1 MSRKSKKE
9 YEKKRREIQAQRKK
23 PRRRDGQLFK
33 NRKKMIMD
41 LLSSKNYVPMR
52 AKDMAMLLQ
61 IPRTQREELAEVL
74 EALVAD
80 GKADI
85 LAGGRYQKARR
96 EESAQGYGAEAV
108 RQGRGGYG
116 AEAVRQNRGGYGTE
130 AVRQGRGGYGM
141 EAGRQ
146 GRRGY
151 GAEAGRY
158 SAEAGYRRNGYG
170 SPAGRRSD
178 RYYDRESARFG
189 GPKAGAA
196 REALPEKKP
205 RLQTMSIQDIVEA
218 YQLPEEFPPKV
229 QQMAW
234 RCPQEVIPN
243 DFDGRLD
250 LRDWQ
255 MVTIDGEDAK
265 DLDDAVS
272 LTMEC
277 GSYLL
282 GVHIADVSNYVQ
294 AGSALDRE
302 ALKRG
307 TSVYLPDRVIPM
319 LPRELSNG
327 ICSLNQGEDRLA
339 LSCLMRVNPDGRVAE
354 HKIAETVI
362 HVDRRMTYTA
372 VNRILTEPE
381 TCPELMEEYRE
392 LVPMFRK
399 MGELSA
405 LLRSS
410 RAERGAI
417 EFEFPES
424 KVILDEEGTPTEIRP
439 HESNTATRL
448 IEDFML
454 LANETVAREY
464 CTRNIPFLYRTHEKP
479 DREKM
484 EGALQLI
491 RELGI
496 PVSKKGHDITPAEV
510 QKILQGLAGT
520 EKEPLVSRLLLRS
533 MSRAVYTT
541 DCVGH
546 FGLAADY
553 YCHFT
558 SPIRR
563 YPDLQIHRII
573 KDDLRNRLDKG
584 GRIAGY
590 SQRLPEVAMQ
600 SSATEQRA
608 QETEREAVKLKK
620 AEYMLEHLGEEYEGV
635 ISGVT
640 GWGFYVELPNTVE
653 GLVHIMSLRDD
664 YYQFDEKNY
673 CLAGEVT
680 GRTFSMGQKV
690 TIRVKDAAPVN
701 RTIDFVLAEGKA

>member
-1 MSRKSKKE
+1 MSRKSRKE
-9 YEKKRREIQAQRKK
+9 YAKKKKEIQAQRGK
-23 PRRRDGQLFK
+23 PRRRDHQLFK

-41 LLSSKNYVPMR
+41 LLSAKNYVPMR

-61 IPRTQREELAEVL
+61 IPKNQRYELAEVL
-74 EALVAD
+74 EDLVRE

-85 LAGGRYQKARR
+85 LAGGKYRKARR
-96 EESAQGYGAEAV
+96 EGEEQTSRTRGKAFSGSGRTDGRKESA
-108 RQGRGGYG
+108 
-116 AEAVRQNRGGYGTE
+116 
-130 AVRQGRGGYGM
+130 
-141 EAGRQ
+141 
-146 GRRGY
+146 
-151 GAEAGRY
+151 
-158 SAEAGYRRNGYG
+158 
-170 SPAGRRSD
+170 
-178 RYYDRESARFG
+178 
-189 GPKAGAA
+189 
-196 REALPEKKP
+196 PEKKP
-205 RLQTMSIQDIVEA
+205 RLQTMNIQDIIDA
-218 YQLPEEFPPKV
+218 YELPEEFPPKV
-229 QQMAW
+229 QQMAC

-243 DFDGRLD
+243 DFDGRMD

-255 MVTIDGEDAK
+255 MVTIDGEDAR

-272 LTMEC
+272 LTMDG

-339 LSCLMRVNPDGRVAE
+339 LSCLMRIDGEGRVTG

-381 TCPELMEEYRE
+381 NCPELMEEYRE
-392 LVPMFRK
+392 LVPMFRR
-399 MGELSA
+399 MAGLSA
-405 LLRSS
+405 RLRER
-410 RAERGAI
+410 RAKRGAI

-424 KVILDEEGTPTEIRP
+424 EIILDEEGTPVDIRP

-454 LANETVAREY
+454 IANETVAREY
-464 CTRNIPFLYRTHEKP
+464 CTRKIPFLYRTHEKP

-491 RELGI
+491 RDLGI
-496 PVSKKGHDITPAEV
+496 PVSKKGQDITPAEV
-510 QKILQGLAGT
+510 QKILQSLSGT
-520 EKEPLVSRLLLRS
+520 EKEPLVRRLLLRS

-546 FGLAADY
+546 FGLAAEY

-573 KDDLRNRLDKG
+573 KDDLRGRLDRA

-590 SQRLPEVAMQ
+590 RQRLPEAAVH
-600 SSATEQRA
+600 SSSTEQRA
-608 QETEREAVKLKK
+608 QEVEREAVKLKK

-664 YYQFDEKNY
+664 YYTFDEKNY
-673 CLAGEVT
+673 QLVGEAT
-680 GRTFSMGQKV
+680 GKTFRMGQKV
-690 TIRVKDAAPVN
+690 RIRVKDAAPAN
-701 RTIDFVLAEGKA
+701 RTIDFVLADET

>member
-1 MSRKSKKE
+1 MSRKSRKE
-9 YEKKRREIQAQRKK
+9 YAKKKKNIQAQRQK
-23 PRRRDGQLFK
+23 PRRRDHQLFK

-61 IPRTQREELAEVL
+61 IPKNQRYELAEVL
-74 EALVAD
+74 EDLVKE

-85 LAGGRYQKARR
+85 LAGGKYQKARQGEFT
-96 EESAQGYGAEAV
+96 EE
-108 RQGRGGYG
+108 
-116 AEAVRQNRGGYGTE
+116 
-130 AVRQGRGGYGM
+130 
-141 EAGRQ
+141 
-146 GRRGY
+146 
-151 GAEAGRY
+151 
-158 SAEAGYRRNGYG
+158 
-170 SPAGRRSD
+170 RRSSGS
-178 RYYDRESARFG
+178 REPAQ
-189 GPKAGAA
+189 
-196 REALPEKKP
+196 EKKP
-205 RLQTMSIQDIVEA
+205 RLQTVNIQDIVDA
-218 YQLPEEFPPKV
+218 YELPGEFPPKV
-229 QQMAW
+229 QQMAC

-243 DFDGRLD
+243 DLNGRMD

-272 LTMEC
+272 LTME
-277 GSYLL
+277 GDKYLL

-339 LSCLMRVNPDGRVAE
+339 LSCLMWIDPEGRVTD

-362 HVDRRMTYTA
+362 HVDRRMTYTV
-372 VNRILTEPE
+372 VNGILTEPE
-381 TCPELMEEYRE
+381 NCPVWMEEYRE
-392 LVPMFRK
+392 LVPMFRR
-399 MGELSA
+399 MEQLSA
-405 LLRSS
+405 LLRKR
-410 RAERGAI
+410 RAKRGAI

-424 KVILDEEGTPTEIRP
+424 KIILDEEGTPVEIRP
-439 HESNTATRL
+439 YPSNTATKL

-464 CTRNIPFLYRTHEKP
+464 CTRKLPFVYRTHEKP

-496 PVSKKGHDITPAEV
+496 PVSKKGHDITPVEV
-510 QKILQGLAGT
+510 QKILSGIEGT
-520 EKEPLVSRLLLRS
+520 ETEALVSRLLLRS

-546 FGLAADY
+546 FGLAAEY

-573 KDDLRNRLDKG
+573 KDDLRGRLDRD

-590 SQRLPEVAMQ
+590 RQRLPEVAAQ
-600 SSATEQRA
+600 SSSTEQRA
-608 QETEREAVKLKK
+608 QEVEREAVKLKK

-664 YYQFDEKNY
+664 YYEFDEKSY
-673 CLAGEVT
+673 RLVGEAT
-680 GRTFSMGQKV
+680 GRTFGMGQKV
-690 TIRVKDAAPVN
+690 RVRVKDAVPVN
-701 RTIDFVLAEGKA
+701 RTIDFVLTE

>member
-9 YEKKRREIQAQRKK
+9 YAKKKKDMQAHRGK
-23 PRRRDGQLFK
+23 PRRRDQQLFK
-33 NRKKMIMD
+33 NRKKMILD

-61 IPRTQREELAEVL
+61 IPRNQRYELAEVL
-74 EALVAD
+74 EELVKE

-85 LAGGRYQKARR
+85 IAGGKYQKCR
-96 EESAQGYGAEAV
+96 SAGTVPAHGEGFSDSPYQD
-108 RQGRGGYG
+108 RG
-116 AEAVRQNRGGYGTE
+116 
-130 AVRQGRGGYGM
+130 
-141 EAGRQ
+141 AGRFRNRPEHRGAGQ
-146 GRRGY
+146 KGR
-151 GAEAGRY
+151 EKD
-158 SAEAGYRRNGYG
+158 RRNG
-170 SPAGRRSD
+170 SFRRD
-178 RYYDRESARFG
+178 GDQ
-189 GPKAGAA
+189 
-196 REALPEKKP
+196 EKKP
-205 RLQTMSIQDIVEA
+205 RLQTMNIQDVVDVYE
-218 YQLPEEFPPKV
+218 LPEEFPPKV
-229 QQMAW
+229 QQMAC
-234 RCPQEVIPN
+234 RCPQSVIPN

-272 LTMEC
+272 LTMDGDC
-277 GSYLL
+277 YLL

-294 AGSALDRE
+294 AGSALDKE

-339 LSCLMRVNPDGRVAE
+339 LSCLMKVSPEGQVTE
-354 HKIAETVI
+354 HRIAETVI

-381 TCPELMEEYRE
+381 QYPELMKEYE
-392 LVPMFRK
+392 VLVPMFQR
-399 MGELSA
+399 MAELSA
-405 LLRSS
+405 LLRSC
-410 RAERGAI
+410 RQKRGAI

-424 KVILDEEGTPTEIRP
+424 KIVLDEEGTPVDIYP
-439 HESNTATRL
+439 YESNTATRL

-454 LANETVAREY
+454 LANETVAKEY
-464 CTRNIPFLYRTHEKP
+464 CTREIPFVYRTHEKP
-479 DREKM
+479 DREKI
-484 EGALQLI
+484 EGALEFI
-491 RELGI
+491 RGLGI
-496 PVSKKGHDITPAEV
+496 PASKKGHDITPAEV
-510 QKILQGLAGT
+510 QKILAGLDGT
-520 EKEPLVSRLLLRS
+520 AKEPLVSRLLLRS
-533 MSRAVYTT
+533 MSRAVYSTE
-541 DCVGH
+541 CIGH
-546 FGLAADY
+546 FGLAAKY

-573 KDDLRNRLDKG
+573 KDDLRGRLEKG

-590 SQRLPEVAMQ
+590 ARMLPAVASQ
-600 SSATEQRA
+600 SSSMEQRA
-608 QETEREAVKLKK
+608 QEVEREAVKLKK
-620 AEYMLEHLGEEYEGV
+620 AEYMMEHLGEEYDGV

-664 YYQFDEKNY
+664 YYEFDEENY
-673 CLAGEVT
+673 QLVGEVT
-680 GRTFSMGQKV
+680 GRRFCMGQKV
-690 TIRVKDAAPVN
+690 RIRVKDAAPAN
-701 RTIDFVLAEGKA
+701 RTIDFVLSGEPDSIE